1 MMRRPLAS
9 LALLAICGSLT
20 LAASAA
26 GAARTSPVTRS
37 GPDPL
42 ATAPTSHIWPFTLSP
57 APEDL
62 SLAVILFPHAAHG
75 KHISGATLQLAAW
88 GAFGDDYLVLAA
100 PRVGAGRALSALV
113 LLVNRPSPLL
123 DPVTVHLR
131 LRARAQF
138 GRPVVR
144 RLADPFARAASASR
158 PAVCDLALH
167 GAALNAAEVRPLS
180 SRGAALSGFDAPAA
194 VAQAYDVV
202 CALPYE
208 SAFAQAVGQPAAES
222 PSPSPSPTPSP
233 TPPAP
238 GPPVCAPCDP
248 APGFACPL
256 SIGPD
261 ICAADLAPG
270 GHGPRLVAIRV

>member
-1 MMRRPLAS
+1 M
-9 LALLAICGSLT
+9 
-20 LAASAA
+20 
-26 GAARTSPVTRS
+26 
-37 GPDPL
+37 
-42 ATAPTSHIWPFTLSP
+42 
-57 APEDL
+57 
-62 SLAVILFPHAAHG
+62 
-75 KHISGATLQLAAW
+75 
-88 GAFGDDYLVLAA
+88 
-100 PRVGAGRALSALV
+100 
-113 LLVNRPSPLL
+113 L

-131 LRARAQF
+131 LRARTQL

-167 GAALNAAEVRPLS
+167 GAALSPAEVQPLS
-180 SRGAALSGFDAPAA
+180 ASGAALSGFDAAAA
-194 VAQAYDVV
+194 VAQAYDAV

-208 SAFAQAVGQPAAES
+208 SAFAQAVGQPAAQS
-222 PSPSPSPTPSP
+222 PPPSPSPTPSP

-261 ICAADLAPG
+261 ICVADAAPG
-270 GHGPRLVAIRV
+270 ARRASAGGH

>member
-1 MMRRPLAS
+1 MMRRTLAS
-9 LALLAICGSLT
+9 LTLLAICGLLA
-20 LAASAA
+20 LAASAT
-26 GAARTSPVTRS
+26 GVARPSPSIGRDV
-37 GPDPL
+37 DPL
-42 ATAPTSHIWPFTLSP
+42 ATASLSRTWPFTLSP
-57 APEDL
+57 APDDL
-62 SLAVILFPHAAHG
+62 ALAEVGFPHAARGQHVSSAAL
-75 KHISGATLQLAAW
+75 KLAVQ
-88 GAFGDDYLVLAA
+88 GPFGDDYLVLAI
-100 PRVGAGRALSALV
+100 PRVGVGRTPRALV
-113 LLVNRPSPLL
+113 LLINRPSPLL
-123 DPVTVHLR
+123 DPATVRLR
-131 LRARAQF
+131 LRATAQL

-167 GAALNAAEVRPLS
+167 GAALSAADVRPLS
-180 SRGAALSGFDAPAA
+180 SSGTALSGFDAPAA
-194 VAQAYDVV
+194 VAQAYDAV

-222 PSPSPSPTPSP
+222 PSPPPSPTPSP

-261 ICAADLAPG
+261 ICAADVAPG
-270 GHGPRLVAIRV
+270 ARRASAGGH

>member
-1 MMRRPLAS
+1 MMRRTLAS
-9 LALLAICGSLT
+9 LTLLAICGLLA
-20 LAASAA
+20 LAASAT
-26 GAARTSPVTRS
+26 GAAPASAVTRS
-37 GPDPL
+37 GADPP
-42 ATAPTSHIWPFTLSP
+42 ATAPASRSWPFTLSP
-57 APEDL
+57 APDDL
-62 SLAVILFPHAAHG
+62 SLAEVGFPHAVHG
-75 KHISGATLQLAAW
+75 KHISSATLQLAAQ
-88 GAFGDDYLVLAA
+88 GPFGDDYLVLAV
-100 PRVGAGRALSALV
+100 PRVGAGRTPRALV

-131 LRARAQF
+131 LRARAQL

-144 RLADPFARAASASR
+144 RLADPFARASSASR

-167 GAALNAAEVRPLS
+167 GAALSAAEVRPLS
-180 SRGAALSGFDAPAA
+180 ARGAALSGFDAPAS
-194 VAQAYDVV
+194 VAQAYDAV

-208 SAFAQAVGQPAAES
+208 STFAQAVGQPAAES

-261 ICAADLAPG
+261 ICAADVAPG
-270 GHGPRLVAIRV
+270 ARRAAAGGH

>member
-9 LALLAICGSLT
+9 LTLLAICGSLT

-42 ATAPTSHIWPFTLSP
+42 ATAPTSHIWLFTLSP

-62 SLAVILFPHAAHG
+62 SLAEVGFPHATRGQHLSSASLKMAVQG
-75 KHISGATLQLAAW
+75 P
-88 GAFGDDYLVLAA
+88 FGDDYLVLAI
-100 PRVGAGRALSALV
+100 PRVGVGRTPRALV

-123 DPVTVHLR
+123 DPATVR
-131 LRARAQF
+131 LRVRASAQL

-167 GAALNAAEVRPLS
+167 GAALSAAEVRPLS
-180 SRGAALSGFDAPAA
+180 SRGTALSGFDAPAA

-261 ICAADLAPG
+261 ICAADMAPG
-270 GHGPRLVAIRV
+270 GTRASAGGH